1 MFLSD
6 NSLMKCENSFIP
18 ETYNRLEIIV
28 RDFNSVS
35 NRAELNLSDNDKISA
50 EVMYELCKS
59 YMAEYERLYPELEP
73 SRDGPSNLTW
83 VKGW

>member
-1 MFLSD
+1 M
-6 NSLMKCENSFIP
+6 
-18 ETYNRLEIIV
+18 
-28 RDFNSVS
+28 S